1 MPVKSIKIPSIV
13 HPRIM
18 IVFEEQ
24 SISSS
29 LIRIRFEIKES
40 DIVAPGKCTSNGDQP
55 AKSQEPQFSN
65 FPIVQTV
72 ERYLQG
78 NKITWQEDI
87 IDHCIENGFS
97 TPFQRNVA
105 LALIHTSAG
114 ETITYGNLA
123 RTAGHPGAARAVGGV
138 MRSNPFP
145 LIIPCHRVVSC
156 DGLGGFAGNEHAE
169 LLELKRALLV
179 HESRMGA

>member
-1 MPVKSIKIPSIV
+1 M
-13 HPRIM
+13 
-18 IVFEEQ
+18 
-24 SISSS
+24 SSS
-29 LIRIRFEIKES
+29 LLRIRFEIKES
-40 DIVAPGKCTSNGDQP
+40 DIVALGKCTINGDQA

-72 ERYLQG
+72 ERYLKG
-78 NKITWQEDI
+78 NRITWQEEI

-105 LALIHTSAG
+105 LALVHTSPG
-114 ETITYGNLA
+114 ETITYSSLA
-123 RTAGHPGAARAVGGV
+123 KIAGHSGAAQAVGGV

-156 DGLGGFAGNEHAE
+156 NGLGGFAGNEHAE
-169 LLELKRALLV
+169 FLELKRALLV